1 MVFRFKNVNWKSSG
15 SCSPYLS
22 TWEQLYY
29 IKTWPCFTNTS
40 KTVLLKPFFVRE
52 PMHSGFAYKLMS
64 WWTAPFTVNLTS
76 ERKLTHFYAGYC
88 VIMILK
94 ITGLSRFTGNGSSIL
109 YSIKHGNSV
118 VGFEVHVLTLFML
131 NYAKENNITKNQ
143 NTRST
148 IILFKNQAPAFT
160 SYIIITWHL
169 LWIWSLFF
177 GECFEH
183 AFLRNIQKSSLH
195 LKKYIHKPSG
205 HVPLVLL
212 WSHYSNSETAVNSSE
227 NTLHET
233 ESPKTTLQ
241 WFVKR
246 HYQLLN

>member
-1 MVFRFKNVNWKSSG
+1 MVFRFKNVNWNSSG

-29 IKTWPCFTNTS
+29 IKTWPCFNNTS
-40 KTVLLKPFFVRE
+40 KTVLLKTFFVRE

-64 WWTAPFTVNLTS
+64 WGTAPFTVNLTS

-131 NYAKENNITKNQ
+131 NYAKENNITNNQ

-148 IILFKNQAPAFT
+148 IILF
-160 SYIIITWHL
+160 
-169 LWIWSLFF
+169 
-177 GECFEH
+177 
-183 AFLRNIQKSSLH
+183 QKSSYSFHLLH
-195 LKKYIHKPSG
+195 YNNMAFALNLVFIFWRMFWTCIPQKHPKIKSSSLKKYIHKPSG
-205 HVPLVLL
+205 YVPLVLL
-212 WSHYSNSETAVNSSE
+212 WSRYSNRDCGELKREHSSWDWK
-227 NTLHET
+227 
-233 ESPKTTLQ
+233 P
-241 WFVKR
+241 
-246 HYQLLN
+246 